1 MNLAS
6 QQQEDILKVVSVV
19 NVEVKIAKKKVT
31 SSH

>member
-6 QQQEDILKVVSVV
+6 QQQRNILKVVSDVD
-19 NVEVKIAKKKVT
+19 VEVKLAKKKVT

>member
-1 MNLAS
+1 MDLAS
-6 QQQEDILKVVSVV
+6 QQQKNILKVVSDV

>member
-6 QQQEDILKVVSVV
+6 QQQKTILKVVSDVD
-19 NVEVKIAKKKVT
+19 VEVKLAKKKLT